1 VDEAGERL
9 REATARARR
18 FRDHLRAAGVDRPEL
33 FEQTAERMQVRLH
46 DLRASFVTIAL
57 ANGRSEAWVAD
68 RTGHKSSV
76 RINRYRR
83 AARTAAELGLGD
95 MLPLD
100 VAVPEL
106 GGHGDGK
113 GGGSNEQGD
122 GSAGNAT
129 KQALG
134 GVAERSKAAVLK
146 TAVLA
151 RVPGVRIPS
160 PPPAKS
166 STWLGEPEDP
176 DGGAAGGVCTSICTS
191 SVEAS
196 TLEQAIARITAA
208 LATAEDDVIPALVAE
223 RRALREELRN
233 LSESRREPM

>member
-1 VDEAGERL
+1 VSLPSIPAVRDDPQRCHEGEEDVGHPGPHERVTERFEPRL
-9 REATARARR
+9 AYVARLPFLANEGPSSAKRCIRAESAVHRYPGLAATAA
-18 FRDHLRAAGVDRPEL
+18 
-33 FEQTAERMQVRLH
+33 
-46 DLRASFVTIAL
+46 
-57 ANGRSEAWVAD
+57 
-68 RTGHKSSV
+68 
-76 RINRYRR
+76 Y
-83 AARTAAELGLGD
+83 
-95 MLPLD
+95 
-100 VAVPEL
+100 
-106 GGHGDGK
+106 
-113 GGGSNEQGD
+113 GGSLASE
-122 GSAGNAT
+122 ST
-129 KQALG
+129 IG
-134 GVAERSKAAVLK
+134 GVAEWFKAAVLK

-196 TLEQAIARITAA
+196 TLEQAIARITAE